1 MAKTLK
7 EILKQKKWTPRD
19 LGLAVLYNLEKDLTY
34 PGENYPPLF
43 PQSELN
49 KMVNT
54 IGEEGRPELEVYHLL
69 NHTFANNR
77 NFIISYVQLAL
88 HGYYKYVTCI
98 SELSR
103 EETDYHAKTSPPLII
118 TQERYDQLAEQL
130 INKIGA
136 EQVSY
141 SDILFRTL
149 AYFLEEYKRDAS
161 TLPPSIRAA
170 INETMKQAV
179 ENPRIVENFIE
190 EMQLGHYVEYEN
202 GKPLDIPETEI
213 EHYRRVRDS
222 NKLELTEEQKIEL
235 NTKAARTI
243 YEGEQAVIEKLRTLP
258 EFILSKYPKMSD
270 FEVRRLLIKAF
281 QYELYPDTK
290 NTAPPTLILCKKL
303 PENITKY
310 NIIADCLELYNG
322 ATENFIKDGF
332 NITVKAR
339 EQFKEFK
346 KDYPGLYAALDA
358 YIREQVPAAA
368 ELKANQLHKPITT
381 MNDLLHAQYMP
392 IIEEF
397 DFDNI
402 RLQELFPT
410 DSEEDYITRRKIFNG
425 VAILSE
431 PVSVFHKATD
441 YKSGIFA
448 PEEFESAFISFK
460 DLIEK
465 TEASS
470 FIVSAYESLESAC
483 RMIYAYNAFCE
494 ILLDLFDLPFLKIVY
509 EDMSFLEQKIET
521 ANKLIYSIYLD
532 PPGSPIRKEQARKAM
547 KEMLK
552 PIDCE
557 AFKPAKW
564 KVEQLRSRMFFAL
577 QEGFEEIRGYLIA
590 SRQLMKQLAQA
601 EEEEEGAE

>member
-77 NFIISYVQLAL
+77 NLIMAYVQLAL

-103 EETDYHAKTSPPLII
+103 EATEYYAKISPPLII
-118 TQERYDQLAEQL
+118 TQEHYDQLAEQL

-170 INETMKQAV
+170 IDETKKQAV
-179 ENPRIVENFIE
+179 VNPRIAENFIE
-190 EMQLGHYVEYEN
+190 EMQLGYYVEYEN
-202 GKPLDIPETEI
+202 GKPVNIPVEEI
-213 EHYRRVRDS
+213 ERYREERDRD
-222 NKLELTEEQKIEL
+222 KPELTEEQEIEL
-235 NTKAARTI
+235 KSRAARTM
-243 YEGEQAVIEKLRTLP
+243 YEGELAVIEKLRNLP
-258 EFILSKYPKMSD
+258 EFILNNYPKMND
-270 FEVRRLLIKAF
+270 FDVRRLLAKAL

-290 NTAPPTLILCKKL
+290 DAAPPTLILFKEL
-303 PENITKY
+303 PAGITKY

-410 DSEEDYITRRKIFNG
+410 DSEEDYITRRKILNG

-431 PVSVFHKATD
+431 PVNAFHKATD
-441 YKSGIFA
+441 YKGGIFA
-448 PEEFESAFISFK
+448 PEEFVTAFISFK

-465 TEASS
+465 TEASK
-470 FIVSAYESLESAC
+470 FVISAYESLENAC

-590 SRQLMKQLAQA
+590 SRQLMKQLAKA